1 MTTILYQMQYKES
14 INLILDPR
22 DFDHYLAEKDENL
35 KGFLNEI
42 CNIFLPKNWKKNHK
56 IEKQKKIIIILYLI
70 ANIRNMQVNSFKIEL
85 EIYLN
90 TYGLSS
96 KVLNTLSNT
105 GITTTYK
112 TLYNNKKQIT
122 A

>member
-42 CNIFLPKNWKKNHK
+42 CNIFLPKN
-56 IEKQKKIIIILYLI
+56 
-70 ANIRNMQVNSFKIEL
+70 
-85 EIYLN
+85 
-90 TYGLSS
+90 
-96 KVLNTLSNT
+96 
-105 GITTTYK
+105 
-112 TLYNNKKQIT
+112 
-122 A
+122 

>member
-112 TLYNNKKQIT
+112 TLYNNKK
-122 A
+122 

>member
-1 MTTILYQMQYKES
+1 
-14 INLILDPR
+14 
-22 DFDHYLAEKDENL
+22 
-35 KGFLNEI
+35 
-42 CNIFLPKNWKKNHK
+42 
-56 IEKQKKIIIILYLI
+56 
-70 ANIRNMQVNSFKIEL
+70 MQVNSFKIEL